1 LERKEIG
8 DILAKAMEKLS
19 PKYRMVLFLRHNDHF
34 TFREISE
41 SLGEPIDTVK
51 SRHRRGLILLRKEI
65 LNASTSA

>member
-1 LERKEIG
+1 
-8 DILAKAMEKLS
+8 
-19 PKYRMVLFLRHNDHF
+19 YRMVLFLRHNDHF